1 MAAKKK
7 PARTKARPYS
17 GKKRVGTIIKS
28 KGRYRR
34 ICKVGGKKCSR
45 ACKAPKKK

>member
-7 PARTKARPYS
+7 TVRHKARPYS

-28 KGRYRR
+28 KGRYRK
-34 ICKVGGKKCSR
+34 ICKVGGKKCTR
-45 ACKAPKKK
+45 ACKAPKRK